1 MVWSRMTQKEQSGAF
16 VHPPEI
22 ASLAAKPDPL
32 RRGWREGELRTFAV
46 IRLRRR
52 DQQGSTHIPSGRSA
66 SSTDAFPRKT
76 DRFLTRFAILCA
88 RKGNLGEPSMATR
101 QVKTVTK
108 TAPAARSKPIRKTA
122 GKPKAAPAVLKL
134 VTTKAANKER
144 TATSAPKPAS
154 MTGPLPPIVTLKHL
168 AEWAGYN
175 HGVAKKQAIE
185 MFTGFVADIGR
196 VLKKGSKI
204 RIPNLGVL
212 QVRIRP
218 ARPARKGRNPATG
231 EEIRIK
237 ASKASKKV
245 AFRVAKGLREA
256 I

>member
-1 MVWSRMTQKEQSGAF
+1 
-16 VHPPEI
+16 
-22 ASLAAKPDPL
+22 
-32 RRGWREGELRTFAV
+32 
-46 IRLRRR
+46 
-52 DQQGSTHIPSGRSA
+52 
-66 SSTDAFPRKT
+66 
-76 DRFLTRFAILCA
+76 
-88 RKGNLGEPSMATR
+88 MATA
-101 QVKTVTK
+101 QVKTVKK
-108 TAPAARSKPIRKTA
+108 TAPAARSNPVRKMA
-122 GKPKAAPAVLKL
+122 GKPKAAPAVRKL
-134 VTTKAANKER
+134 ATTKAANKER
-144 TATSAPKPAS
+144 TTTSAPKPAS
-154 MTGPLPPIVTLKHL
+154 MTGPLPPIVTLI

-185 MFTGFVADIGR
+185 MFTGFVSDIGR

-231 EEIRIK
+231 EEIQIK

-245 AFRVAKGLREA
+245 AFRVAKGLSEA

>member
-1 MVWSRMTQKEQSGAF
+1 
-16 VHPPEI
+16 
-22 ASLAAKPDPL
+22 
-32 RRGWREGELRTFAV
+32 V
-46 IRLRRR
+46 IRLPRR
-52 DQQGSTHIPSGRSA
+52 DQQGSTHIPTGRSA
-66 SSTDAFPRKT
+66 SSTDAFSRKV
-76 DRFLTRFAILCA
+76 DRFLQRFAILLS
-88 RKGNLGEPSMATR
+88 KSKLGEPSMATP
-101 QVKTVTK
+101 QVKTVRK
-108 TAPAARSKPIRKTA
+108 TAPAARSNPATKTA
-122 GKPKAAPAVLKL
+122 AKPKATPAVQKL
-134 VTTKAANKER
+134 AATKASNKKR

-175 HGVAKKQAIE
+175 HGIPKKQAIE
-185 MFTGFVADIGR
+185 MFTGFVADIGH

-231 EEIRIK
+231 EEIQIK

-245 AFRVAKGLREA
+245 AFRVAKGLSEVV
-256 I
+256 

>member
-1 MVWSRMTQKEQSGAF
+1 
-16 VHPPEI
+16 
-22 ASLAAKPDPL
+22 
-32 RRGWREGELRTFAV
+32 
-46 IRLRRR
+46 
-52 DQQGSTHIPSGRSA
+52 
-66 SSTDAFPRKT
+66 
-76 DRFLTRFAILCA
+76 
-88 RKGNLGEPSMATR
+88 MATP
-101 QVKTVTK
+101 QVKTVRT
-108 TAPAARSKPIRKTA
+108 TAPAARGNPAAKTA
-122 GKPKAAPAVLKL
+122 GKPKATPALRKL
-134 VTTKAANKER
+134 AATKAADKK
-144 TATSAPKPAS
+144 TAPSAPKPAS

-175 HGVAKKQAIE
+175 HGIPKKQAIE
-185 MFTGFVADIGR
+185 MFTGFVVDIGS

-231 EEIRIK
+231 EEIQIK

-245 AFRVAKGLREA
+245 AFRVAKGLSEA

>member
-1 MVWSRMTQKEQSGAF
+1 
-16 VHPPEI
+16 
-22 ASLAAKPDPL
+22 
-32 RRGWREGELRTFAV
+32 
-46 IRLRRR
+46 
-52 DQQGSTHIPSGRSA
+52 
-66 SSTDAFPRKT
+66 
-76 DRFLTRFAILCA
+76 
-88 RKGNLGEPSMATR
+88 MATR

-108 TAPAARSKPIRKTA
+108 TAPAARSNPIPKTA
-122 GKPKAAPAVLKL
+122 GKPKAAPALLKL
-134 VTTKAANKER
+134 VTTKAAKER
-144 TATSAPKPAS
+144 TATSPPKPAS
-154 MTGPLPPIVTLKHL
+154 MTGRLPPIVTLNHL
-168 AEWAGYN
+168 AEWAGHN
-175 HGVAKKQAIE
+175 HGIAKKQAIE

-231 EEIRIK
+231 EEIKIK

>member
-1 MVWSRMTQKEQSGAF
+1 
-16 VHPPEI
+16 
-22 ASLAAKPDPL
+22 
-32 RRGWREGELRTFAV
+32 
-46 IRLRRR
+46 
-52 DQQGSTHIPSGRSA
+52 
-66 SSTDAFPRKT
+66 
-76 DRFLTRFAILCA
+76 
-88 RKGNLGEPSMATR
+88 MATR

-108 TAPAARSKPIRKTA
+108 AAPAARSNPIRKTA

-134 VTTKAANKER
+134 VTTTAANKER

-204 RIPNLGVL
+204 CIPNLGVL
-212 QVRIRP
+212 QGRIRRH
-218 ARPARKGRNPATG
+218 ARRVRGVTRPRARRSG
-231 EEIRIK
+231 
-237 ASKASKKV
+237 SKPVKRQKRFHSESR
-245 AFRVAKGLREA
+245 RV
-256 I
+256 

>member
-1 MVWSRMTQKEQSGAF
+1 
-16 VHPPEI
+16 
-22 ASLAAKPDPL
+22 
-32 RRGWREGELRTFAV
+32 
-46 IRLRRR
+46 
-52 DQQGSTHIPSGRSA
+52 
-66 SSTDAFPRKT
+66 
-76 DRFLTRFAILCA
+76 
-88 RKGNLGEPSMATR
+88 MATR

-108 TAPAARSKPIRKTA
+108 TEPAARRNPTAKTT
-122 GKPKAAPAVLKL
+122 GKLKAAPAVLKL
-134 VTTKAANKER
+134 VATKVTNK
-144 TATSAPKPAS
+144 ASAPKPAS

-175 HGVAKKQAIE
+175 HGVANKQAIE

-218 ARPARKGRNPATG
+218 ARPARNGRNPATG
-231 EEIRIK
+231 EEIKIK

-245 AFRVAKGLREA
+245 AFRAAKGLSEA